1 MLLINFSAKRQNII
15 FIEAIK
21 IKKMRPLFKK
31 YNFCLLLLV
40 IALFSCNKE
49 SREIED
55 MDDMD
60 MMDMM
65 DMVDV
70 DTMNTTSTDT
80 MNIVDTDTMETDV
93 MTSTSPN
100 ILFIIADDMGKD
112 ATAGFSEGTIKPN
125 TPNLNS
131 IKDAGLTFNNFWTY
145 PTCTP
150 TRASIITGKYGYR
163 TGVRS
168 VGDILNNSETVLQQY
183 ISEQT
188 DDEYATAVVG
198 KWHLAGGDGNANPE
212 SFGIDYYAGIIS
224 GGVQNYYRWDLSE
237 DGESTRQTDY
247 TTEVLTDLAI
257 DWVNNQTQPWFL
269 WLAYNAPHTPFHI
282 PPAEMHSQ
290 GALPEYNDN
299 LDGTPY
305 YMAAIEAMDYQIGRL
320 LENMPTDVLDNTIII
335 FIGDNGTPG
344 QVAQFPYARRKAKG
358 SLYQGGVNIP
368 LFVSGKGVNR
378 TGVDNSLIGSTD
390 LYSTIAELAGG
401 NSSTIHDSKSF
412 KDLLNTTTAQRA
424 YQYTELGDGADSE
437 WAISNGTYKLIRN
450 PNGTEEM
457 YDLADDPY
465 ENENLLNGTL
475 TTTQENAKAAL
486 ETELAVI
493 RN

>member
-1 MLLINFSAKRQNII
+1 M
-15 FIEAIK
+15 
-21 IKKMRPLFKK
+21 
-31 YNFCLLLLV
+31 
-40 IALFSCNKE
+40 
-49 SREIED
+49 
-55 MDDMD
+55 
-60 MMDMM
+60 
-65 DMVDV
+65 
-70 DTMNTTSTDT
+70 
-80 MNIVDTDTMETDV
+80 
-93 MTSTSPN
+93 
-100 ILFIIADDMGKD
+100 
-112 ATAGFSEGTIKPN
+112 
-125 TPNLNS
+125 
-131 IKDAGLTFNNFWTY
+131 
-145 PTCTP
+145 
-150 TRASIITGKYGYR
+150 
-163 TGVRS
+163 
-168 VGDILNNSETVLQQY
+168 
-183 ISEQT
+183 
-188 DDEYATAVVG
+188 
-198 KWHLAGGDGNANPE
+198 
-212 SFGIDYYAGIIS
+212 
-224 GGVQNYYRWDLSE
+224 SE

-257 DWVNNQTQPWFL
+257 DWVDNQTQPWFL

-299 LDGTPY
+299 LDGTLY

-320 LENMPTDVLDNTIII
+320 LENMPTDALDNTIII

-344 QVAQFPYARRKAKG
+344 QVAQSPYARRKAKG

-390 LYSTIAELAGG
+390 LYSTIAELAGI
-401 NSSTIHDSKSF
+401 NSSTIYDSKSF

-437 WAISNGTYKLIRN
+437 WAISNGIYKLIRN

-457 YDLADDPY
+457 YDLATDPY